1 MVHTFGNSYGAPY
14 VGDYTPPSCE
24 FNSVVITFTA
34 TVAGRQYDRL
44 SMMYLTD
51 TEVWRMSTA
60 EPTKDGIVWTYVKDM
75 TAYLSLWKQPQTLV
89 FELDNIVDS
98 TYTGLYNTTL
108 TATFFTAADA
118 PVTADAILPISSL
131 QGSAGKESVFQVPE
145 QVASVKYSIPAN
157 VSRAAVSISANGQI
171 NEEFWYTNVFSSQVL
186 TFNSTVGALLGGGPF
201 REVQLLIDGYLA
213 GVVWPFPVIFTGGVV
228 PGLWRPIVG
237 IQAFDL
243 AESEIDIT
251 PFLPYLTDGKE
262 HNFTIGV
269 FQLADDNG
277 SGKAT
282 LTTVEPYWEVTGK
295 IFLFYGDHSS
305 AHTGSHA
312 APTITGLE
320 PDITV
325 SSKITAFTNGTN
337 ATLSYST
344 DARRTLSISS
354 PTGSWTQTLS
364 YTNTGLL
371 TAGGFTQTNTLL
383 TTGAQRATDALS
395 PRFNQQLSFRYP
407 VTLTTTFAE
416 FGSGITIDGALTRGL
431 SYTDS
436 GRPDVSTFSL
446 VAGPA
451 ALETAQEGTGRYS
464 SVVNAS
470 YSFGSTR
477 QSYAKTWGGG
487 GETYARSVSAVNGS
501 VVQEEDAY
509 MWGAPRGLIGRGSGT
524 MLKGL

>member
-1 MVHTFGNSYGAPY
+1 AQTTSPSNITTDFEVDAPLPRPATGRCTQTLMVHTFGNSYGAPY

-186 TFNSTVGALLGGGPF
+186 TFDSTVGALLGGGPF
-201 REVQLLIDGYLA
+201 REVQLLIDGYLT

-277 SGKAT
+277 SGKAS
-282 LTTVEPYWEVTGK
+282 LT
-295 IFLFYGDHSS
+295 
-305 AHTGSHA
+305 
-312 APTITGLE
+312 
-320 PDITV
+320 
-325 SSKITAFTNGTN
+325 
-337 ATLSYST
+337 
-344 DARRTLSISS
+344 
-354 PTGSWTQTLS
+354 
-364 YTNTGLL
+364 
-371 TAGGFTQTNTLL
+371 
-383 TTGAQRATDALS
+383 
-395 PRFNQQLSFRYP
+395 
-407 VTLTTTFAE
+407 
-416 FGSGITIDGALTRGL
+416 
-431 SYTDS
+431 
-436 GRPDVSTFSL
+436 
-446 VAGPA
+446 
-451 ALETAQEGTGRYS
+451 
-464 SVVNAS
+464 
-470 YSFGSTR
+470 
-477 QSYAKTWGGG
+477 
-487 GETYARSVSAVNGS
+487 
-501 VVQEEDAY
+501 
-509 MWGAPRGLIGRGSGT
+509 
-524 MLKGL
+524 